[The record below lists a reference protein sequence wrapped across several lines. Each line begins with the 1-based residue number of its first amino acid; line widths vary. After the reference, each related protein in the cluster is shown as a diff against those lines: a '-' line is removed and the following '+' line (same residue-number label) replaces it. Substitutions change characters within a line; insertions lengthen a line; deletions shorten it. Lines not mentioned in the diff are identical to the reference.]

1 MKVFP
6 PLLSLLLL
14 FQNPACFLV
23 SCAPVSIEHD
33 KLPAAVTVKHH
44 AIFTY
49 PSLHEICPRWRA
61 SSTQRPLCRRVRLDR
76 TTAAQ
81 TSQEQTTESLK
92 SAAPPSTTA
101 LIASSLQ
108 HEDKGPAMTRNSSLD
123 WRTFPVSVHRTLE
136 IVVTSLRR
144 RGGSAVTMLD
154 LMRSSDDDLIL
165 TGLILSVMMQI
176 MLVYWI
182 WKDARVSE
190 DDENP

>member
-1 MKVFP
+1 
-6 PLLSLLLL
+6 
-14 FQNPACFLV
+14 
-23 SCAPVSIEHD
+23 
-33 KLPAAVTVKHH
+33 
-44 AIFTY
+44 
-49 PSLHEICPRWRA
+49 
-61 SSTQRPLCRRVRLDR
+61 
-76 TTAAQ
+76 
-81 TSQEQTTESLK
+81 
-92 SAAPPSTTA
+92 
-101 LIASSLQ
+101 
-108 HEDKGPAMTRNSSLD
+108 MTRNSSLD